1 MSNEPLMSTIIQKK
15 DMQSY
20 RHTYI
25 DMYTSAGMIKETM
38 NRTTNLFV
46 FLIVI
51 SFIFPAT
58 AIRYAQAAGT
68 TSESLDNNATSAANM
83 TENNTNMTGE
93 SMENNATSPSAVDEA
108 PPANMT
114 ENNAN
119 MTGESME
126 NNATSAGVPENA
138 TSPYGSMKN
147 AASGMESNNSANARQ
162 ESSSTEN
169 ATSTGV
175 PENATS
181 PSGSTVNNGTGT
193 TPVTNGTGN
202 ETANFVDTIL
212 GIHNRERAAVNA
224 SGSVPA
230 LVWSDKLAAD
240 AKTYAEHLI
249 ATGEFTHPSAE
260 WVAAHPTGPEGE
272 NLAGR
277 SPQNPNELA
286 QMAEGWVAEK
296 KVLSERGGEPGDFN
310 GVGHYTQ
317 MVWNTTKAVG
327 CATASGGGRDILDCR
342 YSPPGNIIGQKPY

>member
-1 MSNEPLMSTIIQKK
+1 MPHLGWRVTILQTH
-15 DMQSY
+15 D
-20 RHTYI
+20 RRV
-25 DMYTSAGMIKETM
+25 A
-38 NRTTNLFV
+38 
-46 FLIVI
+46 
-51 SFIFPAT
+51 
-58 AIRYAQAAGT
+58 
-68 TSESLDNNATSAANM
+68 
-83 TENNTNMTGE
+83 
-93 SMENNATSPSAVDEA
+93 
-108 PPANMT
+108 
-114 ENNAN
+114 
-119 MTGESME
+119 
-126 NNATSAGVPENA
+126 VPENA
-138 TSPYGSMKN
+138 TSTGVP
-147 AASGMESNNSANARQ
+147 
-162 ESSSTEN
+162 EN

-296 KVLSERGGEPGDFN
+296 KVLSERGANQGILTGSVIIRRWSGIPRKRSVARLPVVVDGTFW
-310 GVGHYTQ
+310 T
-317 MVWNTTKAVG
+317 A
-327 CATASGGGRDILDCR
+327 ATARRATS
-342 YSPPGNIIGQKPY
+342 

>member
-138 TSPYGSMKN
+138 TSPMG
-147 AASGMESNNSANARQ
+147 
-162 ESSSTEN
+162 
-169 ATSTGV
+169 
-175 PENATS
+175 
-181 PSGSTVNNGTGT
+181 
-193 TPVTNGTGN
+193 
-202 ETANFVDTIL
+202 L
-212 GIHNRERAAVNA
+212 
-224 SGSVPA
+224 
-230 LVWSDKLAAD
+230 
-240 AKTYAEHLI
+240 
-249 ATGEFTHPSAE
+249 
-260 WVAAHPTGPEGE
+260 
-272 NLAGR
+272 
-277 SPQNPNELA
+277 
-286 QMAEGWVAEK
+286 
-296 KVLSERGGEPGDFN
+296 
-310 GVGHYTQ
+310 
-317 MVWNTTKAVG
+317 
-327 CATASGGGRDILDCR
+327 
-342 YSPPGNIIGQKPY
+342 